1 MEPDDI
7 EEEARERPTT
17 GRPFSGDHL
26 MLVIFGLSRKE
37 RPLGLIALGCT
48 VCGHPGPQSLVHR
61 RTRFTLFFVPVL
73 PLRSRLETR
82 CPQCGTTRTITRTEA
97 RRLGAD

>member
-1 MEPDDI
+1 
-7 EEEARERPTT
+7 
-17 GRPFSGDHL
+17 

-37 RPLGLIALGCT
+37 WPMGLVRLGCP
-48 VCGHPGPQSLVHR
+48 VCGHAGPQSLVRR

-82 CPQCGTTRTITRTEA
+82 CPMCGTTRTITRDEA
-97 RRLGAD
+97 RRLGAGTPAQG

>member
-1 MEPDDI
+1 
-7 EEEARERPTT
+7 
-17 GRPFSGDHL
+17 

-37 RPLGLIALGCT
+37 WPLGLVAIACA
-48 VCGHPGPQSLVHR
+48 VCGHPGPLSLARR

-82 CPQCGTTRTITRTEA
+82 CSACGTPRQISGDEA
-97 RRLGAD
+97 RRLGADMSA

>member
-1 MEPDDI
+1 
-7 EEEARERPTT
+7 
-17 GRPFSGDHL
+17 

-37 RPLGLIALGCT
+37 TPLGPVALACT
-48 VCGHPGPQSLVHR
+48 VCGHPGPGSLVRR

-82 CPQCGTTRTITRTEA
+82 CPMCGASSRVDREEA
-97 RRLGAD
+97 RRLGADVPA

>member
-1 MEPDDI
+1 
-7 EEEARERPTT
+7 
-17 GRPFSGDHL
+17 

-37 RPLGLIALGCT
+37 RPLGLIALACM

-82 CPQCGTTRTITRTEA
+82 CPVCGTARRTDRAEA
-97 RRLGAD
+97 RRLGADVSG